1 MNENIRRLANRVA
14 EESKLYCVNPI
25 NTDSEQ
31 FEFFADVLTEYV
43 IKECV
48 EQCYKNIAA
57 AVGSHA
63 SAHNSAVE
71 KCVKLIKEH
80 FGITK

>member
-1 MNENIRRLANRVA
+1 MNENIRTLANRVA
-14 EESKLYCVNPI
+14 EESKLYCANPI
-25 NTDSEQ
+25 NPESEQ
-31 FEFFADVLTEYV
+31 FEFFANVLTEYV
-43 IKECV
+43 VKESV

-71 KCVKLIKEH
+71 KCVNTIKEH
-80 FGITK
+80 FGIIL

>member
-1 MNENIRRLANRVA
+1 MNENTQRLANKVA
-14 EESKLYCVNPI
+14 EESKLYCANPI
-25 NTDSEQ
+25 NPESEQ
-31 FEFFADVLTEYV
+31 FKFFATVLTEYV

-48 EQCYKNIAA
+48 ELCYKNIAA

-71 KCVKLIKEH
+71 KCVNTIKEH
-80 FGITK
+80 FGIDK

>member
-1 MNENIRRLANRVA
+1 MNTNIKSLAHKVA

-31 FEFFADVLTEYV
+31 FQFFAEVLTEYV

-48 EQCYKNIAA
+48 DLCNKNIVG

-63 SAHNSAVE
+63 SAHNSAIT
-71 KCVKLIKEH
+71 KCINSIKEY
-80 FGITK
+80 FS